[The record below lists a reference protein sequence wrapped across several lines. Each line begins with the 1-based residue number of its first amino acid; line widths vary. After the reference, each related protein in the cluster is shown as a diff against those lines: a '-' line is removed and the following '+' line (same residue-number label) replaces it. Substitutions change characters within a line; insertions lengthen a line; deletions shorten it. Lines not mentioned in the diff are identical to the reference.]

1 VGYDLGL
8 TLSSSLI
15 ISALLDALSSKNTVN
30 LIHNSGQ
37 GLQNCSSEYVKI
49 LKNKDI
55 KISMSG
61 KSNPYD
67 NAKMESFL
75 GTLKVE
81 ESYMSEY
88 ITFEDVLNSIPYF
101 IEEVYSKKRLR
112 SSLVCMLPEEFE
124 DKFNNNKP
132 HQLVLT

>member
-88 ITFEDVLNSIPYF
+88 ITFENVLNSIPYF